1 MIGKAQ
7 ETSHHSVREEK
18 MKVRLSKEE
27 DLKAIME
34 IYALARKFMKEQ
46 GNPTQWG
53 EDYPSKLLIEA
64 DISSH
69 QSFVVEEDGKIVGT
83 FAFIIGEDPTY
94 QVIEKG
100 AWRSTAPYGTIHRIA
115 SNGQVK
121 GIAHQV
127 FDFCYQEIPHLRI
140 DTHADNKPMQAA
152 ILSYGFIECGIIYIA
167 DGNPRLAYDYYR

>member
-1 MIGKAQ
+1 MIGKDQ
-7 ETSHHSVREEK
+7 EASYYPVKEEK

-34 IYALARKFMKEQ
+34 IYALARKFMREQ

-64 DISSH
+64 DITSR

-100 AWRSTAPYGTIHRIA
+100 AWRSTEPYGTI
-115 SNGQVK
+115 GQVK
-121 GIAHQV
+121 GLARQV

-152 ILSYGFIECGIIYIA
+152 ILSYGFTECGIIYVA
-167 DGNPRLAYDYYR
+167 DGSPRLAYDYYR